1 MSYAIR
7 DALASF
13 RRSPALTA
21 LSASMIALSLF
32 VVGLFGVAAHNIGRV
47 LDQIESRVEIIA
59 YLRDDARP
67 DAVELAL
74 DEIRAYPEVLEAL
87 YVSREQALEVARQ
100 ELPEFRT
107 LFAELDANPLPASF
121 EIRLHPGQ
129 RDAHVV
135 RDVANRVEFYPFVE
149 DVNYGH
155 EWVEKIYLLRR
166 IAGAAALIVGVAF
179 AAVATL
185 IISSAVRMAIFARRN
200 EISIMQLVGATNGFI
215 RRPFLIEGLL
225 TGLLGSG
232 LALLLTYGIYRFL
245 ASAVFELEWLP
256 DAWMLGGVAA
266 GGIFGV
272 FASASAV
279 RRHLRAL

>member
-1 MSYAIR
+1 
-7 DALASF
+7 
-13 RRSPALTA
+13 
-21 LSASMIALSLF
+21 SMIALSLF

-100 ELPEFRT
+100 ELPAFRT

-166 IAGAAALIVGVAF
+166 I
-179 AAVATL
+179 
-185 IISSAVRMAIFARRN
+185 
-200 EISIMQLVGATNGFI
+200 
-215 RRPFLIEGLL
+215 
-225 TGLLGSG
+225 
-232 LALLLTYGIYRFL
+232 
-245 ASAVFELEWLP
+245 
-256 DAWMLGGVAA
+256 
-266 GGIFGV
+266 
-272 FASASAV
+272 
-279 RRHLRAL
+279 